1 MQLGSFASPAPCRS
15 GGYTAGM
22 KPVLSCHVSGGGG
35 AVSYNCGQQTARA
48 RRDDEGRYTVLWD
61 DAHPFGTNYVPMLNI
76 DGQSGFAV
84 GFINHSD
91 QNNNSLVVVTKST
104 QGVFADMGFYLL
116 IT

>member
-1 MQLGSFASPAPCRS
+1 
-15 GGYTAGM
+15 M
-22 KPVLSCHVSGGGG
+22 KPFLSCCVNSAGGI
-35 AVSYNCGQQTARA
+35 SYNCGQQTARA
-48 RRDDEGRYTVLWD
+48 ERIATGRYKVEWD

-76 DGQSGFAV
+76 DGQIGFAV

-91 QNNNSLVVVTKST
+91 QNNKSLVVVTKSI